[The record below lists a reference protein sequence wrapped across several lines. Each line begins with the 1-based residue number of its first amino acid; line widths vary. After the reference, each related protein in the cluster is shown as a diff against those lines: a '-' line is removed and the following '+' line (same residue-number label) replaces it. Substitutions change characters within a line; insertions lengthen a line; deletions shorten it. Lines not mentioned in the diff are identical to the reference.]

1 MKILDHTT
9 IIQKIKR
16 LSIEILE
23 NNYNESEIIIAG
35 INNNGMIFA
44 NLLLGELKK
53 MDTSTLFTP
62 SNIRL
67 NPANPVEN
75 EISFSLDDDYLKGK
89 VIIIVDDVGNTGR
102 TLFYACKPL
111 FNVLPKKI
119 ETIVLVDRTHKS
131 FPIRINYYGL
141 SLSTTL
147 KENIKVQLTDK
158 ENFAVYLE

>member
-1 MKILDHTT
+1 MKILDHKT
-9 IIQKIKR
+9 IVQKIKR

-23 NNYNESEIIIAG
+23 NNYDAAEIIIAG

-44 NLLLGELKK
+44 ELLLQELQK
-53 MDTSTLFTP
+53 MDSAKLFTL

-67 NPANPVEN
+67 NPANPIASEVS
-75 EISFSLDDDYLKGK
+75 ISLDNAYLKNK

-102 TLFYACKPL
+102 TLFFACKPL

-119 ETIVLVDRTHKS
+119 ETVVLVDRTHKS
-131 FPIRINYYGL
+131 FPIKINYFGL

-147 KENIKVQLTDK
+147 KENIKVQLADN
-158 ENFAVYLE
+158 EEFAVYLV

>member
-1 MKILDHTT
+1 MKILDHAT

-35 INNNGMIFA
+35 INNNGMLFA
-44 NLLLGELKK
+44 NLLLNELKK
-53 MDTSTLFTP
+53 MDSTKTFTP

-67 NPANPVEN
+67 NPADPVEN
-75 EISFSLDDDYLKGK
+75 EISFSLDDDYLKNK

-111 FNVLPKKI
+111 FNVVPKKI

-131 FPIRINYYGL
+131 FPIKINYFGL

-147 KENIKVQLTDK
+147 KENIKVQLTNNQD
-158 ENFAVYLE
+158 FAVYLQ